1 VQTAPAP
8 MQSRTYAQT
17 SIVLLCLLG
26 MTTLYYVVAGR
37 RTEAMDSVTWYILLI
52 LFLVEAFRLK
62 FAQSARALQLIR
74 LTRAAAIFVLVLTLG
89 LYLRERQWVDAIN
102 MTLWLSVVALME
114 LEVRRPTLIEAHPKA
129 FSRTAACL
137 YLGLALVVL
146 LWLFQRKWIDAWDA
160 VLWLAAFGA
169 LELNLL
175 ARGAGEAGDRQGGA
189 SPAAY

>member
-1 VQTAPAP
+1 
-8 MQSRTYAQT
+8 MQHRTYAQT
-17 SIVLLCLLG
+17 SIALLCLLG
-26 MTTLYYVVAGR
+26 MTTLYYVFAGR

-62 FAQSARALQLIR
+62 FAQSAHAIQTIR
-74 LTRAAAIFVLVLTLG
+74 LIRAAAIFVLVLTLG

-102 MTLWLSVVALME
+102 MALWLSVVALME
-114 LEVRRPTLIEAHPKA
+114 LEVRRPELIEAHPNA

-137 YLGLALVVL
+137 YLGLALVVM

-160 VLWLAAFGA
+160 ALWLAAFGA

-175 ARGAGEAGDRQGGA
+175 THGSPDAGEGQGSLTAPDRHAAG
-189 SPAAY
+189 

>member
-1 VQTAPAP
+1 